1 MAQPDFAGIYQA
13 YLACRRRKRGTPEAQ
28 RYEARLLDHLV
39 ESVEALRARRW
50 RPGRSVSFIVRHP
63 KAREIH
69 AAPFQDRVIH
79 HYLVPRLEAIY
90 EPVFIHDV
98 FSNRP
103 GKGTHAAVL
112 RLQTLMRRCQ
122 SDSPRPGLLLEGE
135 GLADTCRF
143 IDCRHS
149 GMDAGIQ
156 PQGCEATASF
166 GAELGHCGIGNLP
179 SLALDSGIHAGM
191 TPLQSQEPT
200 PVREGPGRGANGWY
214 LQLDVRNFFNSIDRS
229 RLLNMLEKRIYRRI
243 RGEEADLLF
252 YLCRALLETDP
263 TANVHFQGAP
273 HERERVPPHKRLGA
287 AGPNKGLPIGNLS
300 SQFFANVYLNELD
313 QYVKH
318 VLRCRHYLRY
328 VDDFILLHR
337 DPEVLLG
344 WKRDIEIFLEETL
357 DLRVKPEYRLHPVAN
372 GADFL
377 GYIVRP
383 RYLLV
388 RRRVVGHLREKLRR
402 WEKKFVI
409 VPACCAT
416 AIKLAVIPA
425 GMPESSVQGR
435 QAEVLIVPTLQRGN
449 AVGDAPASRC
459 KSGRWSGQG
468 GIPTLERGND
478 DKGKAAAGVDILRLS
493 LDPASRDALRACLAS
508 YLGHFGHARHFRLVQ
523 GMFREF
529 PWLAQLFRAPL
540 ESAIPPR
547 GPSGKKLGRDCKF
560 RLLPWW
566 QAPASADSLPAQW
579 RHFRRAWPGVPIFL
593 QAGRCAYLFD
603 DDAEAFAQRFGL
615 RLLAEPPWGFRA
627 ALALPLRAQGLWRQR
642 LRRLGLPHVWVSEA
656 RRQRPGLKR
665 RVLRTLTPSLSR
677 KERGEDSLSLR
688 ERVRVRAIFILHH
701 RRSPHDPTYRS
712 FPGPVRDPRRRV
724 RPGAILPARH
734 PRNHPRV
741 PVRRRCRQ
749 GHGAGHEDRP
759 DVEALCRRPK
769 RRQLRQRKCCHL

>member
-1 MAQPDFAGIYQA
+1 
-13 YLACRRRKRGTPEAQ
+13 
-28 RYEARLLDHLV
+28 V
-39 ESVEALRARRW
+39 
-50 RPGRSVSFIVRHP
+50 
-63 KAREIH
+63 
-69 AAPFQDRVIH
+69 
-79 HYLVPRLEAIY
+79 
-90 EPVFIHDV
+90 
-98 FSNRP
+98 
-103 GKGTHAAVL
+103 
-112 RLQTLMRRCQ
+112 
-122 SDSPRPGLLLEGE
+122 
-135 GLADTCRF
+135 
-143 IDCRHS
+143 
-149 GMDAGIQ
+149 
-156 PQGCEATASF
+156 
-166 GAELGHCGIGNLP
+166 
-179 SLALDSGIHAGM
+179 
-191 TPLQSQEPT
+191 
-200 PVREGPGRGANGWY
+200 RGANGWY

-243 RGEEADLLF
+243 RGEGADLLF

-493 LDPASRDALRACLAS
+493 LGSRLPRRPARLPGQLSGPFWPRPPFPAGARDVPGVSLVGPAISRAAGIRDPTPRAE
-508 YLGHFGHARHFRLVQ
+508 
-523 GMFREF
+523 REKAGAG
-529 PWLAQLFRAPL
+529 LQ
-540 ESAIPPR
+540 IPP
-547 GPSGKKLGRDCKF
+547 PSLV
-560 RLLPWW
+560 
-566 QAPASADSLPAQW
+566 ASP
-579 RHFRRAWPGVPIFL
+579 RFRRQPAGAMAPFPPRL
-593 QAGRCAYLFD
+593 AGRANFS
-603 DDAEAFAQRFGL
+603 ASGTL
-615 RLLAEPPWGFRA
+615 RL
-627 ALALPLRAQGLWRQR
+627 
-642 LRRLGLPHVWVSEA
+642 S
-656 RRQRPGLKR
+656 
-665 RVLRTLTPSLSR
+665 
-677 KERGEDSLSLR
+677 
-688 ERVRVRAIFILHH
+688 
-701 RRSPHDPTYRS
+701 
-712 FPGPVRDPRRRV
+712 
-724 RPGAILPARH
+724 
-734 PRNHPRV
+734 
-741 PVRRRCRQ
+741 VRRRRRSL
-749 GHGAGHEDRP
+749 RP
-759 DVEALCRRPK
+759 AFRLAPVGGTALGVPRRPGFAPP
-769 RRQLRQRKCCHL
+769 RAGLVAATPAAARPPPRLGERGAPSTSRLETPGASYPHPIPLPQGEGGRFPLPAGEG